1 MKNCNHCGTEF
12 EPHQTRGHEQ
22 LYCSLSCRNKAAIK
36 RKELKIQQTFIEQS
50 HEKESQSTDNRE
62 YQKGMDRRPV
72 GEIARTTDRVGSITD
87 SHLATIKEL
96 YEAKNQTIFYQLK
109 CETLEKEIV
118 ELKTEILNLESELAD
133 LEDQEQDN
141 GYSSMLGGVV
151 EQFKQDPV
159 TTMNF
164 ATELISNLFKPK
176 K

>member
-36 RKELKIQQTFIEQS
+36 RKELKIQQTFIDKS
-50 HEKESQSTDNRE
+50 HENESQSTEDRD
-62 YQKGMDRRPV
+62 YYKGLDRRPN
-72 GEIARTTDRVGSITD
+72 GEIARIADRVGSITD

-118 ELKTEILNLESELAD
+118 ELKTEILNLEEELSEV
-133 LEDQEQDN
+133 EDQEES
-141 GYSSMLGGVV
+141 GYSSMLGGVM

-159 TTMNF
+159 NTMNF
-164 ATELISNLFKPK
+164 ATDLISNLFKPK